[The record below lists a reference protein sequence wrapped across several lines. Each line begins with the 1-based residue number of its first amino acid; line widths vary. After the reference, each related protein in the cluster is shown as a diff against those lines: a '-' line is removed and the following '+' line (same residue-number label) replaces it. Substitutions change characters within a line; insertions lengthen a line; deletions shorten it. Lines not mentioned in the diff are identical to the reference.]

1 MYTITEFS
9 SKTGVSNRTLRF
21 YEELGLLLPK
31 ERNQS
36 GHRIYGMDE
45 LSRLQLIQ
53 SLKFTGYSLQE
64 IKDLISNKQFN
75 SDSFKGS
82 LSFQRKIMMEKKAEI
97 EDALNTIEKLD
108 RLIDDGHE
116 IHSDFITS
124 IIYAAVNEEKQ
135 SEWLQNN
142 FDSKLVNP
150 ESDDFNAEEME
161 QVWLDLQADIQ
172 KLMKENVSPE
182 SESAQAVFLKL
193 GDTLKNLMPNA
204 VDEEQLKTL
213 EADLENAEDMD
224 FSTPDFW
231 SQKEI
236 EYIEQIMKAMEEK
249 YK

>member
-1 MYTITEFS
+1 MIQMYTITEFS

-53 SLKFTGYSLQE
+53 SLKFIGYSLQE

-142 FDSKLVNP
+142 
-150 ESDDFNAEEME
+150 
-161 QVWLDLQADIQ
+161 LDRKSTRLNSSHVAI
-172 KLMKENVSPE
+172 SY
-182 SESAQAVFLKL
+182 AVFCLNK
-193 GDTLKNLMPNA
+193 
-204 VDEEQLKTL
+204 
-213 EADLENAEDMD
+213 
-224 FSTPDFW
+224 
-231 SQKEI
+231 
-236 EYIEQIMKAMEEK
+236 
-249 YK
+249 